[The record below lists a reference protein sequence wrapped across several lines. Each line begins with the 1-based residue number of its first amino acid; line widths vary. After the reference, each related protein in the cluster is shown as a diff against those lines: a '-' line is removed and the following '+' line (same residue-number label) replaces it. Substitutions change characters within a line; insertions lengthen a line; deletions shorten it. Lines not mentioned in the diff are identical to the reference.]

1 LRRWGGLLLVF
12 ALLLRGSDEF
22 GFGADF
28 PGGILQGG
36 EGDAIVY
43 KSSKALFLIFN
54 SHTKLT
60 PRLGKYSCM

>member
-22 GFGADF
+22 GLGADF
-28 PGGILQGG
+28 PGGILQRG

-43 KSSKALFLIFN
+43 KASKAPIHIFH

-60 PRLGKYSCM
+60 PRLGKYSCT